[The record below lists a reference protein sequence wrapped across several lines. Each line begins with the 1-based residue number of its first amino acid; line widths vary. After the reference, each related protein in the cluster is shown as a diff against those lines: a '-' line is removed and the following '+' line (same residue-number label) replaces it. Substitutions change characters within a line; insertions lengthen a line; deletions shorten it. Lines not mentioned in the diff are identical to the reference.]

1 MVVLTLK
8 RSQLNTKVIADL
20 LHHLFENI
28 QRLTGKDP
36 FAVFCHKDQVRMN
49 GKNTVSAC
57 SYFVFS
63 CHRPK
68 SNLQSIDMKKGSH
81 SKSTKRQSALGV
93 MTRVLRLRIKDKH
106 AKHLLEQSR
115 EVNQVWNYCNE
126 TSQRILE
133 RERRFCT
140 GYDLDKLTC
149 GASKEGM
156 SLHSQTVQAI
166 SAEYCT
172 RRKQFKKAKLRWRVS
187 HGSRRSLGWIPVK
200 ASALSYR
207 AGQVQYQGAALSLWD
222 SYGLTDYELRSGS
235 FSEDSRGRWYLNV
248 TVDVK
253 QPAKM
258 AGTSSVGIDLGLKD
272 MAALSNGQ
280 TVESKQFYRDLEPAL
295 AVAQRAGHKDRT
307 KAIHAKIS
315 NRRKDFLH
323 KLSTRLVKE
332 HGAIFIG
339 NVNAAGLA
347 KTNMAKS
354 VLDAGWSMFRTQ
366 LQYKGDSA
374 GSWVREVNEAY
385 STQEC
390 SSCHARTGPKGLA
403 GLGVRRWTCSV
414 CQSAHDRDTNAAK
427 NILARGLVALEEEFS
442 TAVEAKADEAA
453 VNKVAQ
459 AAGAGLGPL
468 VAGIIAPSGR

>member
-1 MVVLTLK
+1 MAI
-8 RSQLNTKVIADL
+8 S
-20 LHHLFENI
+20 
-28 QRLTGKDP
+28 
-36 FAVFCHKDQVRMN
+36 
-49 GKNTVSAC
+49 VS
-57 SYFVFS
+57 
-63 CHRPK
+63 R
-68 SNLQSIDMKKGSH
+68 
-81 SKSTKRQSALGV
+81 SKSAKRQDAFGV
-93 MTRVLRLRIKDKH
+93 ATRVLRLRLKDKH
-106 AKHLLEQSR
+106 ANHLLEQSC

-126 TSQRILE
+126 MAQRILE

-140 GYDLDKLTC
+140 GYDLDKLTS
-149 GASKEGM
+149 GAGKEGL

-172 RRKQFKKAKLRWRVS
+172 RRRQFKKAKLRWRIS

-200 ASALSYR
+200 TSALSYR
-207 AGQVQYQGAALSLWD
+207 AGQVHYQGKPLSLWD
-222 SYGLTDYELRSGS
+222 SYGLADYQLRSGS

-248 TVDVK
+248 SVEVK
-253 QPAKM
+253 HLAKT
-258 AGTSSVGIDLGLKD
+258 AGTSYVGIDLGLKD
-272 MAALSNGQ
+272 LAALSNGQ
-280 TVESKQFYRDLEPAL
+280 TVQANQFYRDLEPVLAL
-295 AVAQRAGHKDRT
+295 AQRAKHKDRV

-339 NVNAAGLA
+339 NVSASSLA

-354 VLDAGWSMFRTQ
+354 VLDAGWSMLRTQ

-374 GSWVREVNEAY
+374 GVWVREVNESY

-390 SSCHARTGPKGLA
+390 SCCHARTGPKGQA
-403 GLGVRRWTCSV
+403 GLAVRQWTCSV
-414 CQSAHDRDTNAAK
+414 CQSEHARDTNAAK
-427 NILARGLVALEEEFS
+427 NILARGLVALEREFS
-442 TAVEAKADEAA
+442 AAGEARADESA
-453 VNKVAQ
+453 VNKAAQ

>member
-1 MVVLTLK
+1 MAI
-8 RSQLNTKVIADL
+8 S
-20 LHHLFENI
+20 
-28 QRLTGKDP
+28 
-36 FAVFCHKDQVRMN
+36 FCR
-49 GKNTVSAC
+49 
-57 SYFVFS
+57 
-63 CHRPK
+63 
-68 SNLQSIDMKKGSH
+68 
-81 SKSTKRQSALGV
+81 SKSAKRQDALGV
-93 MTRVLRLRIKDKH
+93 DTRVLRLRIKDKH

-126 TSQRILE
+126 MSQRILE

-140 GYDLDKLTC
+140 GYDLDKLTS
-149 GASKEGM
+149 GASKEGL

-172 RRKQFKKAKLRWRVS
+172 RRRQFKKAKLRWRVS
-187 HGSRRSLGWIPVK
+187 HGSPRSLGWIPVK
-200 ASALSYR
+200 TSALSYR
-207 AGQVQYQGAALSLWD
+207 AGQVHYQGKALSLWD
-222 SYGLTDYELRSGS
+222 SYGLADYQLRSGS

-248 TVDVK
+248 SVEVK
-253 QPAKM
+253 QPAKT
-258 AGTSSVGIDLGLKD
+258 AGASSVGIDLGLKD
-272 MAALSNGQ
+272 LAALSNGQ
-280 TVESKQFYRDLEPAL
+280 TVQANQFYRDLEPAL

-339 NVNAAGLA
+339 NVSASSLA

-354 VLDAGWSMFRTQ
+354 VLDAGWSMLRTQ

-374 GSWVREVNEAY
+374 GVWVTEVNEAY

-390 SSCHARTGPKGLA
+390 SICHARTGPKGLA
-403 GLGVRRWTCSV
+403 GLGVRQWTCRV
-414 CQSAHDRDTNAAK
+414 CQSEHDRDTNAAK
-427 NILARGLVALEEEFS
+427 NILARGLVALEREFS
-442 TAVEAKADEAA
+442 TAGEARADEAA
-453 VNKVAQ
+453 MNKVAQ
-459 AAGAGLGPL
+459 AAGVGLGPL